1 MRADSIGRELVMKEL
16 IEKIYARINRPV
28 NIMEVCGT
36 HTVALFKH
44 GIRSLLP
51 EGIRLLSGPGCPV
64 CVTSIRDVDTAI
76 AFAHHPEVILATFG
90 DMMRVPGG
98 TKSLLEAKAEGADI
112 RIVYSPLDCLAMAK
126 QNPAKKVVFFSAG
139 FETTAPNAAA
149 TLSEAERQGVENFS
163 LFSVHKV
170 VPPALSALLQSD
182 DVRIDAFMLPGHVST
197 VIGTQ
202 VYEFLAKD
210 FHKPCVV
217 TGFGAQDILAALVM
231 ILRQMD
237 EGRADVEIQYTS
249 VVSREGNPKAL
260 QFIETYF
267 EPCDSYWRGIGVLPG
282 SGLRIREAFRHR
294 DALAVIPVE
303 VADHPEP
310 KGCMCGQVLRG
321 IRTPNE
327 CRLFGTAC
335 TPERPVGACMVSTEG
350 SCAAYYRF
358 APPS

>member
-1 MRADSIGRELVMKEL
+1 MKEL

-51 EGIRLLSGPGCPV
+51 EGVRLLSGPGCPV
-64 CVTSIRDVDTAI
+64 CVTSIRDVDTAL
-76 AFAHHPEVILATFG
+76 AFARHPGVILATFG

-98 TKSLLEAKAEGADI
+98 TKSLLEAKADGADI
-112 RIVYSPLDCLAMAK
+112 RIVYSPLDCLAIAK

-149 TLSEAERQGVENFS
+149 TLSEAERLGVENFF

-197 VIGTQ
+197 IIGTRA
-202 VYEFLAKD
+202 YDFLAKD
-210 FHKPCVV
+210 FRKPCVV
-217 TGFGAQDILAALVM
+217 TGFGAEDILAALVM

-237 EGRADVEIQYTS
+237 EGRADVEIQYAS

-260 QFIETYF
+260 RFMETYF

-282 SGLRIREAFRHR
+282 SGLCIREAFRHR
-294 DALAVIPVE
+294 DAVAAIPVE

-327 CRLFGTAC
+327 CRLFGTSC

-358 APPS
+358 APPAQGR